1 MNNLDDVFKS
11 IYSAIV
17 DSQQEIEAYYIGEV
31 KKDYFDEGGNP
42 RTTPV
47 MLPTGEGGKMTSIN
61 IPLITLVPHH
71 GMAIK
76 EVEIEMKVAISPGD
90 EKPVGGK
97 LKKIR
102 KFIADHSMRNKE
114 MAKIR
119 VVFDGK
125 EPPEGLARIKDTL
138 NKIIPN

>member
-1 MNNLDDVFKS
+1 MNSLDDVFKGIYTS
-11 IYSAIV
+11 ITKSQNIV
-17 DSQQEIEAYYIGEV
+17 EQAYIDEV
-31 KKDYFDEGGNP
+31 KKDYFDDEGNP
-42 RTTPV
+42 YTAPV
-47 MLPTGEGGKMTSIN
+47 SLPVGNNGEMKTVH
-61 IPLITLVPHH
+61 IPTITLVPHW
-71 GMAIK
+71 GMQLK
-76 EVEIEMKVAISPGD
+76 TVEIEMKIAISPG
-90 EKPVGGK
+90 EKKPVNNK

-138 NKIIPN
+138 IKIIPN